1 MKLNVYTVLLH
12 CHFVVVVI
20 IQYVVN
26 NSSDGGRF
34 APTGFSE

>member
-12 CHFVVVVI
+12 CHFVVI